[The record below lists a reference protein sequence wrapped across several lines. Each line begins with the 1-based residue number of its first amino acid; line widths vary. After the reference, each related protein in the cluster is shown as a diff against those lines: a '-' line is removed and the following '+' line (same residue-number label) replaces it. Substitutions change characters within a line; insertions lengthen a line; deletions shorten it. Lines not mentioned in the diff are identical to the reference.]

1 MNRNGFTLTELLIC
15 VLGIGVILGILGI
28 IYVIAHFLAKVW

>member
-1 MNRNGFTLTELLIC
+1 MTATEKVIMIIGAFILVGFGT
-15 VLGIGVILGILGI
+15 I

>member
-1 MNRNGFTLTELLIC
+1 MTKLEKAMIVIGAFLL
-15 VLGIGVILGILGI
+15 VGLGTI